1 VPKLWVKAK
10 SLQFLRKVKM
20 QLETVIN
27 RLLKFLR
34 TRIDSLS
41 MSVTSG
47 GVDNMENYKYIIG
60 QINAYEATLQELSN
74 LLEDKEQKNE
84 GTVININAKQ

>member
-1 VPKLWVKAK
+1 V
-10 SLQFLRKVKM
+10 

-27 RLLKFLR
+27 KTLKFLR
-34 TRIDSLS
+34 TRLDSLS

-60 QINAYEATLQELSN
+60 QILSN
-74 LLEDKEQKNE
+74 LLEDKEQNGKA
-84 GTVININAKQ
+84 TVINIDTKQ